1 MVGEDRYE
9 EVENVIRKNSF
20 LDLYNALKIFN
31 YYGFRVYRT
40 KRVFGFDETKTE
52 KYVAKSV
59 HSGQMSFSKT
69 CAKVSR
75 LCGIH
80 RKVVD
85 LVVSGLV
92 DMMAEDI
99 DDGKSVQLGEFG
111 IFRPTIKAKSADT
124 AEGVTASNIVRKHI
138 VFTPGIHLCPCLYAG
153 KPFTCIH
160 LSTVFS
166 GIPYISRNPFKSTCL
181 TSAIFLTHFFL
192 L

>member
-9 EVENVIRKNSF
+9 KVENVIRKNSF
-20 LDLYNALKIFN
+20 LDLCNALKIFN
-31 YYGFRVYRT
+31 YYGFRVCRT

-59 HSGQMSFSKT
+59 HSEQMSFSKT

-138 VFTPGIHLCPCLYAG
+138 VFTPGKIFQRTLGEMSVTRTIPIDTDYTDG
-153 KPFTCIH
+153 N
-160 LSTVFS
+160 SS
-166 GIPYISRNPFKSTCL
+166 GGNGSGGNQRGDGGIEDDPL
-181 TSAIFLTHFFL
+181 G
-192 L
+192 